1 MVIVFLKS
9 LTYQF
14 LKVRA
19 SNSYPLLYREV
30 TDSED
35 PADAGTFCLVWNSS
49 ANENHLSFV
58 WI

>member
-35 PADAGTFCLVWNSS
+35 PADAGTFCLV
-49 ANENHLSFV
+49 
-58 WI
+58 